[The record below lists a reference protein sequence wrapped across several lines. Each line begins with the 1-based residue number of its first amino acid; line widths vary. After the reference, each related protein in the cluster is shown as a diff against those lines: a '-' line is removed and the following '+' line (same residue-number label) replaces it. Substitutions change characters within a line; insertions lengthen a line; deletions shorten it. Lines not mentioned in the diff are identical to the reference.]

1 MQFAAEH
8 AGGGAAVHRWLEQ
21 KGVVPEHAEQ
31 KLPLEPHAELLVPAT
46 QLPVP
51 KSMQPAHVR
60 HAPL

>member
-1 MQFAAEH
+1 MQ
-8 AGGGAAVHRWLEQ
+8 RWLEQ
-21 KGVVPEHAEQ
+21 NGVVPEHEEQ